1 MSQPQAEPALVLDFA
16 CDPAVAGCPE
26 SGWFER
32 IARTTLAV
40 AAFERPAELS
50 LVVTTD
56 EEVRA
61 LNAEYR
67 GLDEPTDVLSFALL
81 DSVPDAEDY
90 FPEARIVPRVQG
102 GFVTPPDAPVH
113 LGDVVISFP
122 RAVEQA
128 RLAEHDTSR
137 ELAHLTA
144 HGILHLLGYDHQQ
157 PDDEALMRTKEQE
170 ILDRVL

>member
-1 MSQPQAEPALVLDFA
+1 MSQPGAEPALLLAFA
-16 CDPAVAGCPE
+16 CDLAVAECPE
-26 SGWFER
+26 ADWFER
-32 IARTTLAV
+32 IAQTTLAA

-56 EEVRA
+56 DEVQA

-90 FPEARIVPRVQG
+90 FPEARIVPRIPG

-113 LGDVVISFP
+113 LGDVVISYP

-128 RLAEHDTSR
+128 RLAEHDTNR

-157 PDDEALMRTKEQE
+157 PDDEALMRAKEQE